1 MQIKKILII
10 NNGLAGGGIERASVS
25 LANYF
30 VLLGYKIDVLAT
42 YQSEHF
48 YSLDSRI
55 TFTEPSFTKHKE
67 NRSIY
72 VIKMMR
78 YVRQTTKQINPDVIL
93 AYSEWTNPYVIISTI
108 GLKIPI
114 YVTDRMNPL
123 ANLPLISEIFKRL
136 FYKRI
141 NGIVAQSEF
150 AKSILYKRTKSKNIK
165 VINNPVNL
173 VERLTIEPKNRI
185 VTVGRLA
192 LVKGHR
198 FLIEA
203 FAKVNN
209 TDWELSII
217 GDGEERKRLE
227 ELAFNLGVA
236 ERVLFYGQLT
246 DFSQQLSESKIFV
259 LPSLCMII
267 LETNSV

>member
-1 MQIKKILII
+1 M
-10 NNGLAGGGIERASVS
+10 
-25 LANYF
+25 
-30 VLLGYKIDVLAT
+30 
-42 YQSEHF
+42 
-48 YSLDSRI
+48 
-55 TFTEPSFTKHKE
+55 
-67 NRSIY
+67 
-72 VIKMMR
+72 
-78 YVRQTTKQINPDVIL
+78 
-93 AYSEWTNPYVIISTI
+93 
-108 GLKIPI
+108 
-114 YVTDRMNPL
+114 
-123 ANLPLISEIFKRL
+123 
-136 FYKRI
+136 
-141 NGIVAQSEF
+141 
-150 AKSILYKRTKSKNIK
+150 
-165 VINNPVNL
+165 
-173 VERLTIEPKNRI
+173 ERLTIEPKNRI

-259 LPSLCMII
+259 LPSLKEGFPNALLEAMSIPLACITSDFFKGKNEII
-267 LETNSV
+267 EHGVNGFIVTPGNAIELADAINILINNSDLRDKLAKNAYRVREDYSFKKIAQQYLDFILTDK